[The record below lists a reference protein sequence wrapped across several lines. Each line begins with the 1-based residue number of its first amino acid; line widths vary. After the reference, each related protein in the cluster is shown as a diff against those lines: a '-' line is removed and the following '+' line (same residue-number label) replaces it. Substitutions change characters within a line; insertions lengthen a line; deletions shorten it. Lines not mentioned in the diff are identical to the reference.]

1 MHGSLAENQAR
12 LAELADALKAPKA
25 QVAVF
30 APSPY
35 LAQCQVQ
42 LSDSPI
48 AWGAQTLSEHE
59 QGAYTGEV
67 SASMLKDFGCSMVLV
82 GHSER
87 RELFG
92 ETDAAIAEK
101 FKKALADNLIPVL
114 CVGETLEQRE
124 SGKTLEVIQSQIQAV
139 MGLVGVEGFGKS
151 VIAYEPVWAI
161 GTGLTASPEQ
171 AQEVHA
177 SIRALLAQQNGEI
190 AQTVRILYGG
200 SVKPSNAADI
210 FAQPD
215 VDGALVGGASLV
227 ASDFI
232 AICNAVA

>member
-12 LAELADALKAPKA
+12 LAELADVLKAPKA

-35 LAQCQVQ
+35 LAQCQAQ
-42 LSDSPI
+42 LNDSPI

-92 ETDAAIAEK
+92 ETDSAIAEK

-190 AQTVRILYGG
+190 AQTVQILYGG